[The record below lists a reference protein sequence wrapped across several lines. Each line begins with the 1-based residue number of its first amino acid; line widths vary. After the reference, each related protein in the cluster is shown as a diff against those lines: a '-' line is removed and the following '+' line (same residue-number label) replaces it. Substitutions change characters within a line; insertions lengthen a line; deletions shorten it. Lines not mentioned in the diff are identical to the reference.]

1 MRRRKIINKRKQKL
15 PKNQAMQNEITAIN
29 LTSKELLELHRDYQS
44 SAKKVSLVYV
54 EDSMPGIRRKKAG
67 KGFTFIY
74 NQKKVTEKAVLD
86 RIRRLAIPP
95 AWSEVWICPKENGHL
110 QATGKDIANRK
121 QYRYHEQWAAW
132 RNETKFH
139 RLPAFG
145 KVLPLLREQVQKD
158 MAKPELTEQKVI
170 ATVISL
176 MEKTYIRIGSSD
188 YEKLYGSYGLT
199 TLKDSHVQ
207 VNGTNI
213 QFTFKGKKGIHH
225 KISIRNKKLAEI
237 VQACKDIP
245 GKELFQY
252 YDAEDNHKS
261 IDSGMVNDY
270 IRNATGG
277 DFTSKDFRTWAGTL
291 NMLRSIK
298 AIDDANT
305 LNERRK
311 RVLEALDKVSAL
323 LGNTRTVCKKYYVHP
338 GIIRLYEEEGLKPYL
353 AKLRSEKDEEKILMN
368 ILKKLHP

>member
-1 MRRRKIINKRKQKL
+1 
-15 PKNQAMQNEITAIN
+15 MQNEISALS
-29 LTSKELLELHRDYQS
+29 LTSKEVLELHRDYQS

-67 KGFTFIY
+67 KGFIFIY
-74 NQKKVTEKAVLD
+74 NEKKVTERSILD

-95 AWSEVWICPKENGHL
+95 AWSDVWICPKENGHL

-121 QYRYHEQWAAW
+121 QYRYHSQWAEW

-145 KVLPLLREQVQKD
+145 KVLPLLREQVEKD

-245 GKELFQY
+245 GKELFQF
-252 YDAEDNHKS
+252 YDAEGNRKS
-261 IDSGMVNDY
+261 IDSGMVNEY

-291 NMLRSIK
+291 NMLRSIR
-298 AIDDANT
+298 AIDDADT
-305 LNERRK
+305 ITERRK
-311 RVLEALDKVSAL
+311 QVLEALDKVSAL

-338 GIIRLYEEEGLKPYL
+338 GIIRLYEEEGLKSYL
-353 AKLRSEKDEEKILMN
+353 VKLQHEKDEEKILMN
-368 ILKKLHP
+368 ILKKLHS

>member
-1 MRRRKIINKRKQKL
+1 
-15 PKNQAMQNEITAIN
+15 MQNEITVIN

-54 EDSMPGIRRKKAG
+54 EDSMPGILRKKAG

-74 NQKKVTEKAVLD
+74 NQKKVTEKTVLD

-95 AWSEVWICPKENGHL
+95 AWTEVWICPKENGHL

-199 TLKDSHVQ
+199 TLKDSHVL

-225 KISIRNKKLAEI
+225 KISIRSKKLAEI

-252 YDAEDNHKS
+252 YDAEGNHKS

-298 AIDDANT
+298 AIDDATT

-338 GIIRLYEEEGLKPYL
+338 GIIRLYEEDGLKPYL
-353 AKLRSEKDEEKILMN
+353 VKLRSEKDEEKILMN
-368 ILKKLHP
+368 ILKKLHS